1 MMCIHML
8 HDEVKRIEREGLRA
22 EPTAYKPNQ
31 ESALEKKMKTI
42 GGEPVQFLG
51 RRINYAQVIGH

>member
-1 MMCIHML
+1 ML